1 MKGKERYVQMEKM
14 IMTVVIALPV
24 SAMVLACIYYEM
36 TSREMKRLEHELRR
50 VEDKLD
56 VLRSKWRD
64 SDATREI

>member
-1 MKGKERYVQMEKM
+1 
-14 IMTVVIALPV
+14 MTVVIALPV

-36 TSREMKRLEHELRR
+36 TSRNMKRLEHELRR

-64 SDATREI
+64 SDAT

>member
-1 MKGKERYVQMEKM
+1 MENM
-14 IMTVVIALPV
+14 IMTAVIALPV

-64 SDATREI
+64 SDANREI

>member
-1 MKGKERYVQMEKM
+1 MEKM

-24 SAMVLACIYYEM
+24 SAMVLAFIYYEM

>member
-1 MKGKERYVQMEKM
+1 MEKM
-14 IMTVVIALPV
+14 IMAVVIVLPV

-36 TSREMKRLEHELRR
+36 TSRNMKRLEHELRR

>member
-1 MKGKERYVQMEKM
+1 MKKM
-14 IMTVVIALPV
+14 IMAVVIALPV

-36 TSREMKRLEHELRR
+36 TSRNMKRLEHELRR

-64 SDATREI
+64 SDAT

>member
-1 MKGKERYVQMEKM
+1 MA
-14 IMTVVIALPV
+14 VVIALPV
-24 SAMVLACIYYEM
+24 SAMVLACIYYEF

-64 SDATREI
+64 SDAT

>member
-1 MKGKERYVQMEKM
+1 MEKM

-24 SAMVLACIYYEM
+24 SAMVLAYIYYEM

-64 SDATREI
+64 SDAT

>member
-1 MKGKERYVQMEKM
+1 MEKM

-24 SAMVLACIYYEM
+24 SAMVLVCIYYEM

-64 SDATREI
+64 SDAT

>member
-1 MKGKERYVQMEKM
+1 MEKM
-14 IMTVVIALPV
+14 IMAVVIALPV

-36 TSREMKRLEHELRR
+36 TSRNMKRLEHELRR

>member
-1 MKGKERYVQMEKM
+1 MEKM

-56 VLRSKWRD
+56 VLRNKWRD
-64 SDATREI
+64 SDAT

>member
-1 MKGKERYVQMEKM
+1 MEKM

-24 SAMVLACIYYEM
+24 SAMVLACIYYEF
-36 TSREMKRLEHELRR
+36 TNREMKRLEHELRR

>member
-1 MKGKERYVQMEKM
+1 MEKM

-56 VLRSKWRD
+56 VLRGKWRD
-64 SDATREI
+64 SDAPREI

>member
-1 MKGKERYVQMEKM
+1 MEKM
-14 IMTVVIALPV
+14 IITVVIALPV

-64 SDATREI
+64 SDANREI

>member
-1 MKGKERYVQMEKM
+1 MEKM
-14 IMTVVIALPV
+14 IMAVVIALPV

-64 SDATREI
+64 SDANREI

>member
-1 MKGKERYVQMEKM
+1 
-14 IMTVVIALPV
+14 MTVVIALPV

-64 SDATREI
+64 SDANREI

>member
-1 MKGKERYVQMEKM
+1 MEKM

-64 SDATREI
+64 SDANREI

>member
-1 MKGKERYVQMEKM
+1 MEKM

-36 TSREMKRLEHELRR
+36 TSRNMKRLEHELRR

>member
-1 MKGKERYVQMEKM
+1 MEKM
-14 IMTVVIALPV
+14 IMAVVIALPG

-36 TSREMKRLEHELRR
+36 TSRNMKRLEHELRR

-64 SDATREI
+64 SDAT

>member
-1 MKGKERYVQMEKM
+1 MEKM
-14 IMTVVIALPV
+14 IMTAVIALPV

>member
-1 MKGKERYVQMEKM
+1 MEKM

-24 SAMVLACIYYEM
+24 SAMVLACIYCEM

-64 SDATREI
+64 SDAT

>member
-1 MKGKERYVQMEKM
+1 MEKM
-14 IMTVVIALPV
+14 IMTAVIALPV

-36 TSREMKRLEHELRR
+36 TSRNMKRLEHELRR

-64 SDATREI
+64 SDANREI

>member
-1 MKGKERYVQMEKM
+1 MEKM

>member
-1 MKGKERYVQMEKM
+1 MEKM
-14 IMTVVIALPV
+14 IMTAVIALPV

-64 SDATREI
+64 SDAT

>member
-1 MKGKERYVQMEKM
+1 MEKM

-36 TSREMKRLEHELRR
+36 TSRNMKRLEHELRR

-56 VLRSKWRD
+56 VLRNKWRD
-64 SDATREI
+64 SDAT

>member
-1 MKGKERYVQMEKM
+1 MEKM

-24 SAMVLACIYYEM
+24 SAMVLAFIYYEM

-64 SDATREI
+64 SDAT

>member
-1 MKGKERYVQMEKM
+1 MGKM
-14 IMTVVIALPV
+14 IMAVVIALPV

-36 TSREMKRLEHELRR
+36 TSRNMKRLEHELRR

-64 SDATREI
+64 SDAT

>member
-1 MKGKERYVQMEKM
+1 MEKM
-14 IMTVVIALPV
+14 IMTVVIALTV

-64 SDATREI
+64 SDAT

>member
-1 MKGKERYVQMEKM
+1 MEKM

-24 SAMVLACIYYEM
+24 SAMVLACIDYEM
-36 TSREMKRLEHELRR
+36 TSRNMKRLEHELRR

-64 SDATREI
+64 SDAT

>member
-1 MKGKERYVQMEKM
+1 MEKM

-36 TSREMKRLEHELRR
+36 TSKEMKRLEHELRR

>member
-1 MKGKERYVQMEKM
+1 MEKM

-56 VLRSKWRD
+56 ILRSKWRD
-64 SDATREI
+64 SDANREI